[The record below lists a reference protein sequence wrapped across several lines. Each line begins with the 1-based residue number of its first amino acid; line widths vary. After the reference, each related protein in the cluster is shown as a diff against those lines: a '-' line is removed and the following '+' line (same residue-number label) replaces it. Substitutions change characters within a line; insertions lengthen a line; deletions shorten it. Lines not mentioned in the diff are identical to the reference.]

1 VFVVAAVSWEEKD
14 VLLKDVLAEDKPE
27 GAVWKDRAMLRVG
40 FTNCGGAMGEDLI
53 DLTVCF
59 PLEVLVNFAEFS
71 ERPELS

>member
-27 GAVWKDRAMLRVG
+27 GAAWKDRAMLRVG

-53 DLTVCF
+53 DLTV
-59 PLEVLVNFAEFS
+59 
-71 ERPELS
+71 